1 MWQTS
6 CGRRPGRNDLGT
18 DDARIAHLMD
28 ARTDHARQSDDRV
41 SATADGTR
49 PLAASH
55 RGAGAASDGPV
66 EQASRAS
73 QPDPG
78 RLASAAPVGLFEA
91 DAEGRYTFV
100 NHRWCEMT
108 GLTPERA
115 LGDGWTEAIHPEDRE
130 RVVSEWQRLV
140 RTGEPFRAEYRLL
153 PPSGVGWVEGRAT
166 TATDEGDEVPRYVGV
181 LADIAGLKQTE
192 HRLAYIAE
200 AGATLASSLDL
211 EATLRRV
218 ARLAATSLAD
228 WCAVDLVDSSGAV
241 RRVAAAHADPHREAD
256 VQELAVRFPPHPS
269 RLHPVWQALRTGRST
284 LWAGDTLIAAIAH
297 DDEHARLLQRVG
309 GGAML
314 VVPLAAHGLMLGAM
328 TLVRSSAERSFVR
341 DDVALAEE
349 LARHCASAVDNARL
363 YAAEQA
369 ARAAAERAADRMA
382 HLQAA
387 SAALSVALTRDQVAE
402 VILDQGVAALGARA
416 GAIAL
421 LTEDGAELE
430 LVHTAGLV
438 PGVQERWQRFPITE
452 PVPLAEAVRSRKP
465 IWADASELPVRF
477 PTLAAAQAAE
487 GFGAVAALPLLAG
500 PRPIGGLAF
509 RFPRDRAMDDG
520 DRSFALTL
528 AEACSEAIE
537 RARLYEAEQRARARA
552 EQLAAESAAILGQIA
567 DGVVIAGRDGRV
579 AFANVAARN
588 LLGRQHDALIGTQLE
603 RLATIEGDADEPH
616 GPELVPLARAALLG
630 ERVADVELHIRRPDG
645 TSALAEGSATPV
657 LAEDGARIG
666 AVLTIRDVTA
676 RRELDR
682 LKEELFTNV
691 SHDLRTPIATIKAS
705 IEVVL
710 ENEPPGLAEPLHR
723 LLENIQR
730 ESERMTTLVDDLL
743 DLTRLQAGRLRLR
756 LTPCDLRMLAE
767 RLARTVEPLAE
778 RRGQRLVVDLPKRP
792 VVATV
797 DAERLERALLNLLM
811 NAHRYGRDG
820 GMIRL
825 ALKRGRR
832 EILFTVA
839 DDGPGIAEAEQ
850 PRIFERFYRP
860 RTEAARR
867 IQGSG
872 LGLPIAR
879 AMVELH
885 GGRIW
890 LESRPGEGATFHI
903 ALPVG
908 GVPEALA

>member
-1 MWQTS
+1 MNERAGHGSQPVPRGPS
-6 CGRRPGRNDLGT
+6 KA
-18 DDARIAHLMD
+18 DDARQPA
-28 ARTDHARQSDDRV
+28 SSPRV
-41 SATADGTR
+41 DEAD
-49 PLAASH
+49 LKKAAW
-55 RGAGAASDGPV
+55 
-66 EQASRAS
+66 ASR
-73 QPDPG
+73 PDPG
-78 RLASAAPVGLFEA
+78 RLAGAAPVGLFEA
-91 DAEGRYTFV
+91 DADGRYTYV
-100 NHRWCEMT
+100 NSRWCEMT
-108 GLTPERA
+108 GLTADRA

-130 RVVSEWQRLV
+130 RVVSEWRRLI
-140 RTGEPFRAEYRLL
+140 RTREPFRAEYRVL
-153 PPSGVGWVEGRAT
+153 PPGGVGWVEGRAAV
-166 TATDEGDEVPRYVGV
+166 ATGEDAETPRCVGV
-181 LADIAGLKQTE
+181 LADIAGLKETE
-192 HRLAYIAE
+192 HRLAFLAE
-200 AGATLASSLDL
+200 AGAALASSLDL

-218 ARLAATSLAD
+218 ARLATTSLAD
-228 WCAVDLVDSSGAV
+228 WCAVDLVEPSGAV
-241 RRVAAAHADPHREAD
+241 RRVAAAHTDPRLEAD
-256 VQELAVRFPPHPS
+256 VQELATRFPPHPS

-284 LWAGDTLIAAIAH
+284 LRDGDTLIATIAH
-297 DDEHARLLQRVG
+297 DDEHARLLHRVG

-328 TLVRSSAERSFVR
+328 TLVRTSNERSFVR
-341 DDVALAEE
+341 DDFTLAEE
-349 LARHCASAVDNARL
+349 LARHCAGAVDNARL

-369 ARAAAERAADRMA
+369 ARTAAERAADRMA

-402 VILDQGVAALGARA
+402 VILDQGVAALGAHV

-430 LVHTAGLV
+430 LVHTSGLA
-438 PGVQERWQRFPITE
+438 PDARERWQRFPIDE
-452 PVPLAEAVRSRKP
+452 PIPLAETFRSGQP
-465 IWADASELPVRF
+465 IWLDASTVPIRF
-477 PTLAAAQAAE
+477 PSIAPLQIDD
-487 GFGAVAALPLLAG
+487 GFGPVAALPLLAG
-500 PRPIGGLAF
+500 ARPIGGLAF
-509 RFPRDRAMDDG
+509 RFPPDRVIDEG

-528 AEACSEAIE
+528 TEECSEAIE

-567 DGVVIAGRDGRV
+567 DGVVIADRDGRV
-579 AFANVAARN
+579 SFANVAARN
-588 LLGRQHDALIGTQLE
+588 LLGRPDGALIGTQLD
-603 RLATIEGDADEPH
+603 RLAGIEGDAAGPH

-630 ERVADVELHIRRPDG
+630 ERVDDVELQIRRPDG

-682 LKEELFTNV
+682 LKEELFANV

-723 LLENIQR
+723 LLDNIHR
-730 ESERMTTLVDDLL
+730 ESDRMATLVDDLL

-756 LTPCDLRMLAE
+756 TAPSDLEALVG

-778 RRGQRLVVDLPKRP
+778 RRGQRLVVDLPKRHI
-792 VVATV
+792 VATV
-797 DAERLERALLNLLM
+797 DAERLERALLNLLV

-820 GMIRL
+820 GLIRL
-825 ALKRGRR
+825 ALRRRRR

-839 DDGPGIAEAEQ
+839 DDGPGIAEEDQ

-890 LESRPGEGATFHI
+890 LESRAGEGATFHI
-903 ALPVG
+903 ALPTS
-908 GVPEALA
+908 GVPEASP